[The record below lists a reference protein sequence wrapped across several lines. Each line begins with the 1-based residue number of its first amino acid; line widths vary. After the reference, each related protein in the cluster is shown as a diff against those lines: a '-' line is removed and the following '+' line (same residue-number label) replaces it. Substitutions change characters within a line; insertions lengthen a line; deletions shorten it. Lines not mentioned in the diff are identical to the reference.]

1 MKLKDH
7 VALNPCPTTPAPRR
21 VDRLLRHGPQA
32 HARRQRSSLQLRPA
46 NAARV
51 GSIHQ
56 RRSQRL
62 ATPRQRPDGT
72 SAKLK
77 SP

>member
-7 VALNPCPTTPAPRR
+7 VALHPSPTTPAPRR
-21 VDRLLRHGPQA
+21 VDQLLRQGPQA
-32 HARRQRSSLQLRPA
+32 HARRQRSSLQHRQA

-51 GSIHQ
+51 RSVHQ
-56 RRSQRL
+56 HRSQGL
-62 ATPRQRPDGT
+62 ANPRQDPDGT
-72 SAKLK
+72 SAQLK